1 MPSAE
6 IVHIAKF
13 MPERVVRNVD
23 LLPPGSDEL
32 AKNPFFVGVEERRFA
47 SPDYLSEDLGTLAL
61 QQLLKDTGVDAS
73 ELDLILCSCNFTDHL
88 HMGIASAV
96 QHRVGARRA
105 SALNIDNGC
114 TGFVTGL
121 QTARAFI
128 GSGMYK
134 KVALITVT
142 NLISRLTEFQK
153 RPQSYP
159 LGDGASAT
167 LLIASEKASILSSVE
182 KTHGENYALFC
193 LGPETRDGTKKRYWE
208 TDAPPLGFEF
218 DTTVLT
224 KLQANALSLVPAAV
238 TESLEQAG
246 KKASD
251 VDLLITHQPNQVFMR
266 KWRRRIGV
274 PTERTHD
281 TLRQYGNLFQ
291 CSIPV
296 TMADALE
303 TGKLSPGKLL
313 ALGTFSFGGDLVSA
327 MVLRW

>member
-1 MPSAE
+1 
-6 IVHIAKF
+6 
-13 MPERVVRNVD
+13 MPERVVHN
-23 LLPPGSDEL
+23 PEL
-32 AKNPFFVGVEERRFA
+32 GQPEAAGPEKNPFFVGVEERRFA

-61 QQLLKDTGVDAS
+61 QRLLSETGVAAS
-73 ELDLILCSCNFTDHL
+73 ELDLILCSCNLTDHL
-88 HMGIASAV
+88 GMGIASAV
-96 QHRVGARRA
+96 QHRVGARKA
-105 SALNIDNGC
+105 AALNIENGC

-121 QTARAFI
+121 HTARAFI
-128 GSGMYK
+128 GAGIYE

-153 RPQSYP
+153 LPQSSP

-167 LLIASEKASILSSVE
+167 LLVASEKASILSSVE
-182 KTHGENYALFC
+182 RTHGENYGLFSC
-193 LGPETRDGTKKRYWE
+193 SPATRNGKKSSYWE
-208 TDAPPLGFEF
+208 PDASPLVFEF
-218 DTTVLT
+218 DPTVLT
-224 KLQANALSLVPAAV
+224 QLQSNALSLVPAAV
-238 TESLEQAG
+238 TESLAQAG
-246 KKASD
+246 KTAAE

-274 PTERTHD
+274 STDRTHD
-281 TLRQYGNLFQ
+281 TLRQYGNMFQ

-303 TGKLSPGKLL
+303 TGKLSRGKLV